1 MHLPYLRSRK
11 QKTEKQTVAFRGVNY
26 GEGAQDGQLENS
38 RNVTSERFP
47 CLSPRAGRST
57 EGEYENATAVYYKG
71 KRFVV
76 DGTKL
81 LYDGEEI
88 ATVSAGK
95 KQFASVNS
103 KVVIFPDK
111 IMFDM
116 EAGEVRGLGAE
127 YTSDAGMLEFISD
140 KEIAVHLGNYNAE
153 AISSGNIGGN
163 DTSNLTI
170 REDTRPFTQKIA
182 SVSVNAETGEITF
195 GTKSNCPY
203 AEDIS
208 KGMLFVSTSLGAD
221 GMSTWGKVTKVYS
234 EPIIP
239 TPPGGTPSTKVRKKG
254 FDYDIYGVKGADFET
269 FSGFEALGFHNGDT
283 IEIDGLTTHADYN
296 GAYTIRGFGTYTTDG
311 VELPTL
317 IFDPDLFSEIG
328 VDEGAVTIR
337 RKVPNLSVMC
347 ESNNRLWGADG
358 STIFASALGDPT
370 NFYTYD
376 GLDTDSY
383 AVAVA
388 SEGAFT
394 GCCGFGNSVLFWK
407 EDKLHKI
414 LGAYPSQ
421 YTMYEYNVPGVK
433 RGSEDS
439 LVNVNEVIYYHGREG
454 VYRYSGGSPEL
465 ISENFGLRRFQEAAA
480 GAEGDRYYIS
490 MQDVTSKGWGL
501 WVYDILRGIWLQE
514 DESQGM
520 DFAYNEGKLYYISG
534 DGGLMCVNPEESDE
548 TVAWSVTTTRMD
560 EVFHNRKCYSKLLLR
575 AELLED
581 SAWLQVDISCDGEPF
596 KRVYTSRDKHSK
608 TLIIPIMPKRCDSF
622 RIRLSGEGKFV
633 LRSLVREFGI
643 GSEY

>member
-11 QKTEKQTVAFRGVNY
+11 QKTEKQTIAFRGVNY

-47 CLSPRAGRST
+47 CLSPRAGRSR
-57 EGEYENATAVYYKG
+57 EGEHESATAVYYFRG
-71 KRFVV
+71 MRFVV
-76 DGTKL
+76 DGNKL
-81 LYDGEEI
+81 TADGAEI
-88 ATVSAGK
+88 GTVSPGK
-95 KQFASVNS
+95 KQFAAVNS
-103 KVVIFPDK
+103 KLVVFPDK
-111 IMFDM
+111 IVYDT
-116 EAGEVRGLGAE
+116 ETGEVRSLTAE
-127 YTSDAGMLEFISD
+127 YTSDAGMLEVING
-140 KEIAVHLGNYNAE
+140 KEIVAHLGAYNVE
-153 AISSGNIGGN
+153 VVSSGNIGG
-163 DTSNLTI
+163 TSYPSLREEKVPFLQNL
-170 REDTRPFTQKIA
+170 E
-182 SVSVNAETGEITF
+182 SVNYNVETGAFSF
-195 GTKSNCPY
+195 GAISEGKT
-203 AEDIS
+203 AEDIAQ
-208 KGMLFVSTSLGAD
+208 GNLFVDAEKGAD
-221 GMSTWGKVTKVYS
+221 GVSTWGRVTTVYEQRHRVAS
-234 EPIIP
+234 S
-239 TPPGGTPSTKVRKKG
+239 TGGYYYWYQYG
-254 FDYDIYGVKGADFET
+254 FDYEICKFTGTSFEQ
-269 FSGFEALGFHNGDT
+269 FDGFEALNFRKGDT
-283 IEIDGLTTHADYN
+283 VEISGATTFPDYN
-296 GAYTIRGFGTYTTDG
+296 RSYTIRDFGTYTTGDGETLPTMIFDADVFPTNG
-311 VELPTL
+311 VEA
-317 IFDPDLFSEIG
+317 
-328 VDEGAVTIR
+328 GAVTIKR
-337 RKVPNLSVMC
+337 NVPNLTVVT
-347 ESNNRLWGADG
+347 ESNNRLWGAEG
-358 STIFASALGDPT
+358 NTIFASALGDPT

-388 SEGAFT
+388 SEGVFT

-433 RGSEDS
+433 RGSENS
-439 LVNVNEVIYYHGREG
+439 MVNVNEVIYYHGREG

-490 MQDVTSKGWGL
+490 MQDVTSEEWGL

-514 DESQGM
+514 DESQGV

-534 DGGLMCVNPEESDE
+534 DGGLMCVNPEESEE
-548 TVAWSVTTTRMD
+548 TVAWSATTTRMD

-596 KRVYTSRDKHSK
+596 KRVYTSRDKRSK
-608 TLIIPIMPKRCDSF
+608 TLVIPIMPKRCDSF
-622 RIRLSGEGKFV
+622 RIRLSGEGKFI
-633 LRSLVREFGI
+633 LRSLVREFGV